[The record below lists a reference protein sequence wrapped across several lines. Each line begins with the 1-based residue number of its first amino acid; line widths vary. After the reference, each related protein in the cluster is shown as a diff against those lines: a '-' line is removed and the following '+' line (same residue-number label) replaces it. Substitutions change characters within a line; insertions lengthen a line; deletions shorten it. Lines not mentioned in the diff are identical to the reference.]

1 MRSDAKLVLD
11 ALNRSLAVIE
21 FEPNGKI
28 LRANENFCRA
38 MDYSAPE
45 IVGQHHRMF
54 VDPHYAQTDAYIQFW
69 NKLARAEPDMGEYK
83 RLAKGG
89 REIWIQG
96 SYNPV
101 TDAKGKVLKI
111 VKVATNITEQKMKT
125 AEVES
130 KLDAI
135 FRVQAVIEFS
145 LDGRI
150 LNANQNFL
158 SAMGYQLDDIK
169 GQHHRIFVEPAF
181 AQSKEYGEFWS
192 TLNRGEFISGSF
204 KRCGKGGKE
213 VWIQASYNPVFDM
226 NGRPIKIVKY
236 ANDITDLTEIGAGL
250 TRLAANDLSRQIAN
264 PFAPTFEKLRL
275 DFNVA
280 HETMRTALVQVADS
294 TGTIRSG
301 SDQISKAAEDLSR
314 RTEQQAASLEE
325 TAAALDE
332 ITVTVKKSAG
342 GVESARQVVTNADT
356 DAKASVLVVRSAIDA
371 MGAISQSAQKISQII
386 GVIDEIAFQTNLLAL
401 NAGVEAARAGEAG
414 RGFAVV
420 ASEVRALAQRSA
432 DAAKEIKTL
441 ISASSQQV
449 EQGVTLV
456 SKTGTSLERILVQ
469 VTEVSRIMV
478 EIASGASEQAT
489 ALEEVNTAVNQMDQT
504 TQRNAAM
511 VEETTAASQPGAGAR
526 GGSPIP
532 VDRPVSGRRSGGSSR
547 PPRLVTARQNNDLF
561 SSARA
566 SLAGSR
572 PRRGSSQ
579 SRTREPGMGRILTI
593 YDGLERM
600 DRHAVSAEIRRQ
612 ARCSASRDRVRFD
625 RRATRGYAAKPAHL
639 RE

>member
-1 MRSDAKLVLD
+1 MIAFRRSMRSDAKLVLD

-28 LRANENFCRA
+28 LQANENFCQA
-38 MDYSAPE
+38 MDYSALE
-45 IVGQHHRMF
+45 IVGQHHRLF
-54 VDPHYAQTDAYIQFW
+54 VDPHYAQTDAYTQFW
-69 NKLARAEPDMGEYK
+69 NRLARAEPDMGEYK

-89 REIWIQG
+89 REIWIQA

-101 TDAKGKVLKI
+101 TDARGKVLKI
-111 VKVATNITEQKMKT
+111 VKAATDITEQKLKA
-125 AEVES
+125 AETES

-135 FRVQAVIEFS
+135 SRVQSIIEFS

-158 SAMGYQLDDIK
+158 SAMGYRLDDIK
-169 GQHHRIFVEPAF
+169 GQHHRIFVDPAF

-192 TLNRGEFISGSF
+192 TLNRGDFISGSF

-250 TRLAANDLSRQIAN
+250 SRLAANNLSRQITK

-280 HETMRTALVQVADS
+280 HETMGAALVQVADS

-301 SDQISKAAEDLSR
+301 SDQISKATEDLSR

-342 GVESARQVVTNADT
+342 GVESARHIVTNADE

-420 ASEVRALAQRSA
+420 ASEVRGLAQRSA

-441 ISASSQQV
+441 ISTSSQQV

-489 ALEEVNTAVNQMDQT
+489 ALEQVNTAVNQMDQT
-504 TQRNAAM
+504 TQSNAAM
-511 VEETTAASQPGAGAR
+511 VEETTAAAQALAQEAVRLSQLIGRFQVGEVDQYRLPRALPRPTKMMTTSPVPVKALRAVGR
-526 GGSPIP
+526 GGAVRKAEP
-532 VDRPVSGRRSGGSSR
+532 
-547 PPRLVTARQNNDLF
+547 T
-561 SSARA
+561 
-566 SLAGSR
+566 
-572 PRRGSSQ
+572 SQ
-579 SRTREPGMGRILTI
+579 EW
-593 YDGLERM
+593 
-600 DRHAVSAEIRRQ
+600 AE
-612 ARCSASRDRVRFD
+612 S
-625 RRATRGYAAKPAHL
+625 
-639 RE
+639 